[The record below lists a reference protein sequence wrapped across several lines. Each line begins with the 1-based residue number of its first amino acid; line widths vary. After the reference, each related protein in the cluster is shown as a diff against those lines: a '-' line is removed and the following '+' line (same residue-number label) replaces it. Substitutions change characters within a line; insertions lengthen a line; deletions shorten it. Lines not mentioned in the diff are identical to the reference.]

1 MRSNPLALAVLLGA
15 SLLPVSLG
23 NFTGN
28 AQEQVLVTSN
38 QLSLTEESQDEQVIH
53 QLIQEWL
60 VGFSPKE
67 QTVKFSF
74 RERLAKF
81 YNSTPGRVTLHD
93 NADSQMRI
101 VNSAADYGEIWDN
114 IFPTLQFLDN
124 KLTQVYQI
132 EIKGDLALT
141 VFSFDSTFI
150 FPDGKK
156 DVVPTLA
163 TLAWKRTPDGWKIIH
178 EHGSALKAAQ
188 S

>member
-1 MRSNPLALAVLLGA
+1 MRSNLLVLAVLLEA
-15 SLLPVSLG
+15 SLLPVSLS
-23 NFTGN
+23 NLTEN
-28 AQEQVLVTSN
+28 AQEQILVTPN
-38 QLSLTEESQDEQVIH
+38 QLAPAEESQDEQVIR
-53 QLIQEWL
+53 QLVQEWL

-67 QTVKFSF
+67 QTANFSF
-74 RERLAKF
+74 QERLAKF
-81 YNSTPGRVTLHD
+81 YDSTPGRVTLHD
-93 NADSQMRI
+93 NADPQMRI
-101 VNSAADYGEIWDN
+101 ANSAADYGEIWDS

-132 EIKGDLALT
+132 ELEGDLALT

-163 TLAWKRTPDGWKIIH
+163 TLAWKRTLDGWKIIH

-188 S
+188 

>member
-1 MRSNPLALAVLLGA
+1 MSEIAINDQR
-15 SLLPVSLG
+15 
-23 NFTGN
+23 
-28 AQEQVLVTSN
+28 
-38 QLSLTEESQDEQVIH
+38 VIR

-67 QTVKFSF
+67 QTVNFSF
-74 RERLAKF
+74 QERLAKF
-81 YNSTPGRVTLHD
+81 YDNASGRVTLHD

-101 VNSAADYGEIWDN
+101 ASSAADYGEIWDN

-132 EIKGDLALT
+132 EIEGNLALT
-141 VFSFDSTFI
+141 AFSFDSTFI
-150 FPDGKK
+150 FSNGNK

-178 EHGSALKAAQ
+178 EHGSALKAGH
-188 S
+188 